1 MKKISLMKKILLTLL
16 LIASGAELAAQ
27 TGRNPNPLRDTI
39 IGRDPTYHYC
49 PFWYD
54 MHDDSVAPGAYDAFS
69 MPWDNCYPGKGLA
82 SYWSI
87 LPKMEYAELHITD
100 TPLSIIGLAACP
112 YIQIYNYSTW
122 PGAFW
127 DTVWQHATNE
137 LRLYNHI
144 GDSMYILASE
154 TIDLVDTDRW
164 MEYGWEY
171 FYDDNNRRHTA
182 LGYHPVVERY
192 FEKPIT
198 VQDSFYVG
206 VLFHTAADVNQLGL
220 INHYPITYLAGA
232 NPYNVLHAEGR
243 TYEGMHVAY
252 RGFENTILPDWVFER
267 AWILGPAAIFA
278 IFDTTG
284 MGLTPQCDTVTN
296 LHQGSVWDYNT
307 ILLWDSTDGQVG
319 WQLAV
324 GRADQ
329 DTDSYRIYNLT
340 SPSKALY
347 NLNLNTVYA
356 ARIRAKCKGSRNYS
370 QWSDTIHFSISEPQR
385 IATLAD
391 RHTHLLPNPAAD
403 KVTVVSSFSLQHVEV
418 YDLSGRKMLNRD
430 CQGIS
435 TVLDIADWPVGN
447 YIVLV
452 RTPAGATTQ
461 KLTVSR

>member
-16 LIASGAELAAQ
+16 LIAAGAELAAQ

-54 MHDDSVAPGAYDAFS
+54 MHDDSVSPGAYEAFWG
-69 MPWDNCYPGKGLA
+69 PYDYCYPGKGMTD
-82 SYWSI
+82 YWSI

-100 TPLSIIGLAACP
+100 TPLTIIGLAALP
-112 YIQIYNYSTW
+112 NIQIEHYRTW
-122 PGAFW
+122 TGAFW

-164 MEYGWEY
+164 MEYGY
-171 FYDDNNRRHTA
+171 THLYDDNGREYYEET
-182 LGYHPVVERY
+182 YFPVVERY

-206 VLFHTAADVNQLGL
+206 VLYHTAADVNQLGL
-220 INHYPITYLAGA
+220 INYYPITYHHGA
-232 NPYNVLHAEGR
+232 WPNIIFQNLGR
-243 TYEGMHVAY
+243 TYEGRPIAI
-252 RGFENTILPDWVFER
+252 RSFENTILPDWVFPR
-267 AWILGPAAIFA
+267 VFRGCPAAIFA

-435 TVLDIADWPVGN
+435 TVLDIADWPAGN

>member
-1 MKKISLMKKILLTLL
+1 MH
-16 LIASGAELAAQ
+16 IAV
-27 TGRNPNPLRDTI
+27 R
-39 IGRDPTYHYC
+39 
-49 PFWYD
+49 
-54 MHDDSVAPGAYDAFS
+54 SVE
-69 MPWDNCYPGKGLA
+69 N
-82 SYWSI
+82 
-87 LPKMEYAELHITD
+87 
-100 TPLSIIGLAACP
+100 
-112 YIQIYNYSTW
+112 
-122 PGAFW
+122 
-127 DTVWQHATNE
+127 TVW
-137 LRLYNHI
+137 
-144 GDSMYILASE
+144 
-154 TIDLVDTDRW
+154 
-164 MEYGWEY
+164 
-171 FYDDNNRRHTA
+171 
-182 LGYHPVVERY
+182 
-192 FEKPIT
+192 
-198 VQDSFYVG
+198 
-206 VLFHTAADVNQLGL
+206 
-220 INHYPITYLAGA
+220 
-232 NPYNVLHAEGR
+232 
-243 TYEGMHVAY
+243 
-252 RGFENTILPDWVFER
+252 PDWIFQRV
-267 AWILGPAAIFA
+267 LQGVPAAIFA

-370 QWSDTIHFSISEPQR
+370 RWSDTIHFSISEPQR

-435 TVLDIADWPVGN
+435 TVLDIADWPAGN